1 MAHQWKNLAYRAFS
15 ALLAIGFAALTPVDA
30 TAQNSDADTVHADI
44 ALHLETEGL
53 PGAVWTLVTPAGGI
67 RTGAAGFK
75 HAGTAQAMTPDAR
88 VHVGS
93 VAKTVLAIGVLRL
106 VTQGKLSLDTEVGS
120 LLPALRFDNP
130 WQATDPVRIR
140 HLLEHTAGLN
150 NFRFSQIFSLHAHA
164 DAPLSAAL
172 GDVPLAINTRP
183 GARYVYSSIGYH
195 LLGMVIEAVTGS
207 RYERYLDAALLQPLG
222 MQDSTFAF
230 TTQVGAMA
238 DPRLAMGHFENAVA
252 HPALPVHLRPATQLA
267 TTAAD
272 MGRLAQFLMG
282 DGAIDGVPF
291 VASELLA
298 ALGGAHDTDAARAGL
313 SAGHG
318 LALATRDR
326 HQVTGDCHPG
336 TMVGFQAMLCL
347 YPAERKAF
355 FVVANADVES
365 ADYDKLNKL
374 LIAALQMIPM
384 VRPVSTAPPPPGM
397 AQWSGVYVPDW
408 NAVASLA
415 WVDTVFN
422 AVDVRWDGALLQLAP
437 MQGQPAS
444 LRLAGGRLFQRADRI
459 APSHVLF
466 VTNGERMLSDGLRS
480 YRKVALTKMLWLWT
494 SAALGFLGL
503 LYVLCRGGWLLLRR
517 SLTATST
524 LAVPFAS
531 VLMLFAPLPFFLNQ
545 SFLALGD
552 LTMASALLAIASCA
566 LPLGMFYGLIRMVMR
581 RRPVR
586 RPALDCAALLAVLQW
601 TIVLVAWGMLPYLMW
616 R

>member
-1 MAHQWKNLAYRAFS
+1 MAHRWKNLAYRAFS
-15 ALLAIGFAALTPVDA
+15 ALLAIGYVALTPADA
-30 TAQNSDADTVHADI
+30 TAQNTDADTVHADI
-44 ALHLETEGL
+44 ARHLETEGL

-93 VAKTVLAIGVLRL
+93 VAKTVIAIGVLRL

-120 LLPALRFDNP
+120 LLPALRFDNQ

-172 GDVPLAINTRP
+172 GDAPLAINTCP

-222 MQDSTFAF
+222 MHDSTFAF

-238 DPRLAMGHFENAVA
+238 DPRLAMGHFENGVA

-298 ALGGAHDTDAARAGL
+298 ALGGAHDTDAARTGL
-313 SAGHG
+313 GVGHG

-355 FVVANADVES
+355 FVAANADVES
-365 ADYDKLNKL
+365 ADYDKLNKS
-374 LIAALQMIPM
+374 LIAALQLTRM
-384 VRPVSTAPPPPGM
+384 VESTSTTAPLLAM
-397 AQWSGVYVPDW
+397 EEWSGIYVPAW

-422 AVDVRWDGALLQLAP
+422 AVNVRWDGILLQLAP

-444 LRLAGGRLFQRADRI
+444 LRPAGGMLFQRGDRI

-466 VTNGERMLSDGLRS
+466 VTNGERMLSDGLRT
-480 YRKVALTKMLWLWT
+480 YRQVPSTKMLWLWG
-494 SAALGFLGL
+494 SAVLGVVGL
-503 LYVLCRGGWLLLRR
+503 IVVLLRGAWLLFCGRLR
-517 SLTATST
+517 STSV
-524 LAVPFAS
+524 LAVPLAS
-531 VLMLFAPLPFFLNQ
+531 VLLLLAPLPFFFTQ
-545 SFLALGD
+545 SFLQLGD
-552 LTMASALLAIASCA
+552 LTMASGLLALATCTLALGIA
-566 LPLGMFYGLIRMVMR
+566 YGLVRLLMR
-581 RRPVR
+581 GRHIRRPV
-586 RPALDCAALLAVLQW
+586 LDCAALLAVMQW
-601 TIVLVAWGMLPYLMW
+601 TIVLATWGMLPFVLW

>member
-172 GDVPLAINTRP
+172 GDVPLVINTRP

-298 ALGGAHDTDAARAGL
+298 ALGGAHNTDAARAGL
-313 SAGHG
+313 GAGHG

-326 HQVTGDCHPG
+326 HQVVGDCHPG

-347 YPAERKAF
+347 YPGERKAF

-384 VRPVSTAPPPPGM
+384 VRPASTAPPPPGM

-466 VTNGERMLSDGLRS
+466 VTNGERMLSDGLRT

-566 LPLGMFYGLIRMVMR
+566 LPLGMFYGLIRLVMR
-581 RRPVR
+581 RRPIR

-601 TIVLVAWGMLPYLMW
+601 TIVLVAWGMLPYVMW